1 MGYDPGISGKVA
13 VITGASRGIGRAI
26 SLALA
31 SHGAII
37 VADDVVEEPLLKLVA
52 EIESAGGKAAHVVAD
67 VSKFADGQR
76 IVDFA
81 VERFDRIDILVN
93 NAGIT
98 RDSLL
103 MRMNEEDWDK
113 VISVNLKGVFNCTR
127 AAARQMFKQRSGR
140 IVNISSV
147 SGLMG
152 TPGQANYAASKA
164 GIVAFTKSAA
174 RELGARGVTVNAIAP
189 GFIEG
194 EMTSAMQPEWRQR
207 VLEEIPMK
215 RAGTPDDV
223 AKAVVFLCSSLA
235 DYVTGTV
242 LIVDGGL
249 SR

>member
-37 VADDVVEEPLLKLVA
+37 VADDVVEEPLLKLV
-52 EIESAGGKAAHVVAD
+52 AHVVAD

-215 RAGTPDDV
+215 RAGTPD
-223 AKAVVFLCSSLA
+223 
-235 DYVTGTV
+235 YVTGTV